1 MKKGRV
7 TLLLLFVLLV
17 IAGAAYTLND
27 LYQKEQAPEARFGVE
42 APYIADIIKK
52 SVSSGTIGPRK
63 EILIKPQISGIVDE
77 LYVEA
82 GDTVAQGTVLARV
95 RVVPDMAALAAAQ
108 SRVERSRI
116 SLENSPRDFE
126 RQESLL
132 ASGVVSEQD
141 FQQSETSFIQAK
153 EEMLAAEDT
162 LRIVK
167 EGAAS
172 RAGEASNTM
181 IASTVN
187 GMVLDVPVEVG
198 YQVIQANTF
207 NEGTSI
213 ASVADMT
220 DLIFRG
226 QIDESE
232 IENLRVGIPLILSI
246 GAMPGRRFD
255 ATLEYISPKGI
266 PQNGAVQFDIRA
278 AVTLAEGDFIRAG
291 FSANADVVLD
301 KREQVLAISEALVQ
315 YEGPKPFV
323 EVQTGPQQFERR
335 DVELGLSDGLTVEVL
350 SGVAEG
356 DSLKRW
362 NQPIFD

>member
-1 MKKGRV
+1 M
-7 TLLLLFVLLV
+7 
-17 IAGAAYTLND
+17 
-27 LYQKEQAPEARFGVE
+27 
-42 APYIADIIKK
+42 
-52 SVSSGTIGPRK
+52 
-63 EILIKPQISGIVDE
+63 DE

-116 SLENSPRDFE
+116 SLENSRRDFE

-141 FQQSETSFIQAK
+141 FQQSETSFLQAK
-153 EEMLAAEDT
+153 EEMLAAEDN

-198 YQVIQANTF
+198 YQVIQPTPSTKAQPLPVWRTCRP
-207 NEGTSI
+207 
-213 ASVADMT
+213 
-220 DLIFRG
+220 DLPR

-232 IENLRVGIPLILSI
+232 IENLGW
-246 GAMPGRRFD
+246 A
-255 ATLEYISPKGI
+255 SP
-266 PQNGAVQFDIRA
+266 
-278 AVTLAEGDFIRAG
+278 
-291 FSANADVVLD
+291 
-301 KREQVLAISEALVQ
+301 
-315 YEGPKPFV
+315 
-323 EVQTGPQQFERR
+323 
-335 DVELGLSDGLTVEVL
+335 
-350 SGVAEG
+350 
-356 DSLKRW
+356 
-362 NQPIFD
+362 

>member
-1 MKKGRV
+1 
-7 TLLLLFVLLV
+7 
-17 IAGAAYTLND
+17 
-27 LYQKEQAPEARFGVE
+27 
-42 APYIADIIKK
+42 
-52 SVSSGTIGPRK
+52 
-63 EILIKPQISGIVDE
+63 
-77 LYVEA
+77 
-82 GDTVAQGTVLARV
+82 
-95 RVVPDMAALAAAQ
+95 
-108 SRVERSRI
+108 VERSRI
-116 SLENSPRDFE
+116 SLENSRRDFE

-141 FQQSETSFIQAK
+141 FQQSETSYLQAQ
-153 EEMLAAEDT
+153 EEKLAAEDN

-181 IASTVN
+181 ITSTVD

-198 YQVIQANTF
+198 NQVIQANTF
-207 NEGTSI
+207 NEGTTIS
-213 ASVADMT
+213 SVADMT

-246 GAMPGRRFD
+246 GAMPGKKFD
-255 ATLEYISPKGI
+255 AVLEYISPKGV
-266 PQNGAVQFDIRA
+266 PDNGAVQFEIRA
-278 AVTLAEGDFIRAG
+278 AVTLDEGDFIRAG

-301 KREQVLAISEALVQ
+301 QRKQVLALSEALVQ

-323 EVQTGPQQFERR
+323 EVQVGPQQFERR

-350 SGVAEG
+350 SGVEAS

>member
-7 TLLLLFVLLV
+7 TFLLLFVLLV
-17 IAGAAYTLND
+17 IAGAAYTLNH
-27 LYQKEQAPEARFGVE
+27 LYKKEQAPEARYDVE
-42 APYIADIIKK
+42 APRIADIVKK

-82 GDTVAQGTVLARV
+82 GDTVTAGMVLARV

-108 SRVERSRI
+108 SRVERGRI
-116 SLENSPRDFE
+116 SMDNSQLDYE
-126 RQESLL
+126 RQQALL

-141 FQQSETSFIQAK
+141 FQQSEAAFLQAK
-153 EEMLAAEDT
+153 EEMLAAEDN

-172 RAGEASNTM
+172 RAGESSNTL
-181 IASTVN
+181 IESTVD

-198 YQVIQANTF
+198 NQVIQANTF
-207 NEGTSI
+207 NEGTTI

-246 GAMPGRRFD
+246 GAMPGKQFD
-255 ATLEYISPKGI
+255 ASLEFISPKGV
-266 PQNGAVQFDIRA
+266 PENGAVQFEIRA
-278 AVTLAEGDFIRAG
+278 AVTLDEGDFIRAG

-301 KREQVLAISEALVQ
+301 KREQVLAVNEALVQ
-315 YEGPKPFV
+315 YKGPKPFV
-323 EVQTGPQQFERR
+323 EVKVGPQQFETR
-335 DVELGLSDGLTVEVL
+335 DVTLGLSDGLIVEVL
-350 SGVAEG
+350 SGIAEG

>member
-7 TLLLLFVLLV
+7 TLLLLFGLLG

-63 EILIKPQISGIVDE
+63 EILSKPQISGIVDE

-116 SLENSPRDFE
+116 SLENSRRDFE

-141 FQQSETSFIQAK
+141 FQQSETSFLQAK
-153 EEMLAAEDT
+153 EEMLAAEDN

-335 DVELGLSDGLTVEVL
+335 DVERGLSDGLTVEGL

>member
-116 SLENSPRDFE
+116 SLENSRRDFE

-141 FQQSETSFIQAK
+141 FQQSETSFLQAK
-153 EEMLAAEDT
+153 EEMLAAEDN

-255 ATLEYISPKGI
+255 ATLEYISP
-266 PQNGAVQFDIRA
+266 
-278 AVTLAEGDFIRAG
+278 
-291 FSANADVVLD
+291 
-301 KREQVLAISEALVQ
+301 
-315 YEGPKPFV
+315 
-323 EVQTGPQQFERR
+323 
-335 DVELGLSDGLTVEVL
+335 
-350 SGVAEG
+350 
-356 DSLKRW
+356 
-362 NQPIFD
+362 

>member
-7 TLLLLFVLLV
+7 TLLLVFVLLV
-17 IAGAAYTLND
+17 LAGAGYTLNH
-27 LYQKEQAPEARFGVE
+27 LYKKEQAPEARYGVE
-42 APYIADIIKK
+42 APRIADIIKK

-63 EILIKPQISGIVDE
+63 EILIKPQISGIVDA
-77 LYVEA
+77 LFVEA
-82 GDTVAQGTVLARV
+82 GDTVTAGAVLARV
-95 RVVPDMAALAAAQ
+95 RVVPDMAALASAQ

-116 SLENSPRDFE
+116 SLENSRRDFE
-126 RQESLL
+126 RQKSLL
-132 ASGVVSEQD
+132 ASGVVSQQD
-141 FQQSETSFIQAK
+141 FQQSETAYLQAQ
-153 EEMLAAEDT
+153 EEKLASEDN

-181 IASTVN
+181 ITSTVD

-198 YQVIQANTF
+198 NQVIQANTF
-207 NEGTSI
+207 NEGTTIS
-213 ASVADMT
+213 SVADMT

-246 GAMPGRRFD
+246 GAMPGKKFD
-255 ATLEYISPKGI
+255 ATLEYISPKGV
-266 PQNGAVQFDIRA
+266 PDNGAVQFEIRA

-291 FSANADVVLD
+291 FSANADVVLYQR
-301 KREQVLAISEALVQ
+301 KQVLALSEALVQ

-323 EVQTGPQQFERR
+323 EVQVGPQQFERR

-350 SGVAEG
+350 SGIVAT